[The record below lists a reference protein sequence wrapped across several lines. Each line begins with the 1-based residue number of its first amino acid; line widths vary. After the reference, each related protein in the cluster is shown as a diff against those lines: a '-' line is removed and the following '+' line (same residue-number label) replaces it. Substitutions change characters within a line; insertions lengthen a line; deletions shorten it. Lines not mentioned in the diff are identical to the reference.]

1 MLRVMGERCSR
12 RRARIGSSIVWLTF
26 GITRQARLMGSSDT
40 ETSRLDNAARAG
52 WLYFIAGKTQDEI
65 AKPLN
70 VSRATAQRFVSLCLT
85 ERLITFRLE
94 HPITTC
100 MELAA
105 RIMDTSRLR
114 SCEVVPTAPDSPTA
128 GAGIAGRAAALLESI
143 LRAIKPSIIGMG
155 TGRAMRAAVEQV
167 LVIYCPDH

>member
-1 MLRVMGERCSR
+1 
-12 RRARIGSSIVWLTF
+12 
-26 GITRQARLMGSSDT
+26 MGSSGT

-65 AKPLN
+65 AKILN

-94 HPITTC
+94 HPITAC

-105 RIMDTSRLR
+105 RMKDGFELR
-114 SCEVVPTAPDSPTA
+114 YCEVVPTDPASATA
-128 GAGIAGRAAALLESI
+128 VAGISARAAALAQMVRPPGQPPPPRS
-143 LRAIKPSIIGMG
+143 G
-155 TGRAMRAAVEQV
+155 T
-167 LVIYCPDH
+167 